1 MLPLVLIIK
10 VAAFFFM
17 GLYNGLIDGVMQRYQ
32 RQVIFHAAA
41 YKHVPMLG
49 QLYDLYTTALLHDVQ
64 GIREK
69 MKEIV
74 PEYEVQNST
83 CVL

>member
-1 MLPLVLIIK
+1 MPTLHEKIMVLK
-10 VAAFFFM
+10 AHKEW
-17 GLYNGLIDGVMQRYQ
+17 NGYGSQKGFQKYLMD
-32 RQVIFHAAA
+32 
-41 YKHVPMLG
+41 
-49 QLYDLYTTALLHDVQ
+49 QLNDLYAVALLHDVQ
-64 GIREK
+64 GIRQK